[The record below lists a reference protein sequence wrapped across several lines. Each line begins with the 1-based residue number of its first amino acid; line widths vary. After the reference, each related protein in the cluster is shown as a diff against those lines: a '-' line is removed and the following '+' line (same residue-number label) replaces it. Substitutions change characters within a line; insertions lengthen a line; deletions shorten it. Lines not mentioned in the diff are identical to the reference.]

1 MPLEAA
7 TYISDLV
14 TTNPANADGLNQADD
29 HMRMIK
35 ATLQATFPGTTSPLT
50 RSVASGTGVLV
61 GVGSA
66 ASPSIAFSGQPAIG
80 FYASDFTVGKEAF
93 AFTGI
98 MRGNG
103 AVPTGAVMDFAMPSA
118 PTGWLECNGAAVSRT
133 TYSVLFATIGTTW
146 GAGDGSTTFNLP
158 PDRYR
163 RGRNAAAAAVG
174 TLQAD
179 QNKSH
184 THLVSGNTAGLNN
197 AIDHLHAING
207 TTGVDSPDHTHGYT
221 YPHTLKTF

>member
-1 MPLEAA
+1 
-7 TYISDLV
+7 
-14 TTNPANADGLNQADD
+14 
-29 HMRMIK
+29 
-35 ATLQATFPGTTSPLT
+35 
-50 RSVASGTGVLV
+50 
-61 GVGSA
+61 
-66 ASPSIAFSGQPAIG
+66 
-80 FYASDFTVGKEAF
+80 
-93 AFTGI
+93 
-98 MRGNG
+98 
-103 AVPTGAVMDFAMPSA
+103 MDFAMPSA

-221 YPHTLKTF
+221 YTQTTPGPSATAAALTRASSGKALRALAARPRDIPTASVLCRALPTGASITRTASASPRVLARQMAQKRVR